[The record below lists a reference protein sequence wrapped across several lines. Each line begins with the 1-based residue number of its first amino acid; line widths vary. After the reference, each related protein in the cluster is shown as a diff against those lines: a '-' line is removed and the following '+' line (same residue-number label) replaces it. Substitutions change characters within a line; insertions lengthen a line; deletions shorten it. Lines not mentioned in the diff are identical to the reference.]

1 MKTVNY
7 NNDNLT
13 LAYWKLD
20 GLRAICSAL
29 QSSDQFEED
38 EQNLFFVISEEL
50 NDISQLLK
58 KTE

>member
-20 GLRAICSAL
+20 GLRTICSAL

-58 KTE
+58 ETE